1 MPLALMTAAQMKEFL
16 TKKSGK
22 DGADRIT
29 EHADK
34 NNVQLNIGM

>member
-1 MPLALMTAAQMKEFL
+1 MKEFL
-16 TKKSGK
+16 TKKSWK

-34 NNVQLNIGM
+34 NNIQLKFQSSGM